1 MRSQNNKLLRRPRI
15 CDTPIFNVS
24 FQFCRRGYC
33 HLGET
38 SSCLSRIVCQN
49 VCVRMFKSRLLTP
62 ALSSFWEEREKKRGG
77 NRPGVGAPAPTPGNC
92 VIPTNLH
99 PLSSP
104 NEERA
109 GVRSQGQQIH
119 QPTFSTDARTAAIR
133 HPPSPLCVLRLNPF
147 SLNYPPPAYTP
158 SPRCG

>member
-1 MRSQNNKLLRRPRI
+1 MRSQKNKLLRRPRI

-38 SSCLSRIVCQN
+38 SSCLSSAVCQN
-49 VCVRMFKSRLLTP
+49 VCVRMFKSRLLTQ

-92 VIPTNLH
+92 PTNLLS
-99 PLSSP
+99 LSSL
-104 NEERA
+104 NDEKA
-109 GVRSQGQQIH
+109 GVRSQNYRIRLMFFSSGGTNRCAA
-119 QPTFSTDARTAAIR
+119 TFSITRTQPDRRCTASQMASRQPSRFSR
-133 HPPSPLCVLRLNPF
+133 H
-147 SLNYPPPAYTP
+147 
-158 SPRCG
+158 